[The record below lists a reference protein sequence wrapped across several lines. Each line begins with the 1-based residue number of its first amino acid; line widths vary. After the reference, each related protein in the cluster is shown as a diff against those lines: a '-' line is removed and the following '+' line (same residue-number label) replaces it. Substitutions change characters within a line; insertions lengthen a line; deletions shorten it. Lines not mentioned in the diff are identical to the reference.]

1 LEEIAMHI
9 ALIPCIVCAAVG
21 AAGGWF
27 MRDRDFYKSK
37 DEQGA
42 DAKTAS
48 DAAQEE
54 GD

>member
-1 LEEIAMHI
+1 MHI

-27 MRDRDFYKSK
+27 MRDRDYDKSK

-48 DAAQEE
+48 DATEKV

>member
-1 LEEIAMHI
+1 MHI

-27 MRDRDFYKSK
+27 MRDRDYYKAK

-42 DAKTAS
+42 EAETAD
-48 DAAQEE
+48 DAAKE
-54 GD
+54 GE